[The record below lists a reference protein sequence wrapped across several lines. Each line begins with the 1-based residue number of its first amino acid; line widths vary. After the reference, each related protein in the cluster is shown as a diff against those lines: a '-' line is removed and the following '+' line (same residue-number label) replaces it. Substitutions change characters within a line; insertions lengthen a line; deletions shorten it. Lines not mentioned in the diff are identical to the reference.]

1 MRILL
6 ERRSLQGEAHLEREG
21 VRGERLTTF
30 LASLE
35 AVAGTHAPRWSEGPV
50 TEEALAGADVFIV
63 PTKLEPYTRAEGD
76 AIEAF
81 VARGSGL
88 WILSNHR
95 PFHEADGLLASR
107 FGVVLESTFL
117 RTVGATT
124 VIRGENLRP
133 HAVLE
138 SDGGKVE
145 ALVTN
150 TTCSI
155 RSEKGTAV
163 ALLPETMRDKHTGV
177 SPGGGL
183 FAHALDGKGGGV
195 GEGRVLTVADSGF
208 LGDNKSRIP
217 GPGQIEEGDN
227 LLFIRNAV
235 LWLSGR

>member
-1 MRILL
+1 MGDRGTSIIRFPIPDSRFPYSRINMRILL

-155 RSEKGTAV
+155 RSEKGRRRNTPRPKAPNR
-163 ALLPETMRDKHTGV
+163 LPRRKMTNSSYKATI
-177 SPGGGL
+177 
-183 FAHALDGKGGGV
+183 
-195 GEGRVLTVADSGF
+195 LTS
-208 LGDNKSRIP
+208 L
-217 GPGQIEEGDN
+217 
-227 LLFIRNAV
+227 
-235 LWLSGR
+235 